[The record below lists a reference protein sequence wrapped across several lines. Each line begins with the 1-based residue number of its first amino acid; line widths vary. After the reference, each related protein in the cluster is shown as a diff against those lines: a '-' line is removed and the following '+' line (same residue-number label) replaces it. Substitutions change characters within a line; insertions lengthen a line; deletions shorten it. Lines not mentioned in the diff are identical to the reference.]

1 MIKYNYLAR
10 SPTGKKVRGILQVE
24 SEEELFEIMV
34 KHNFQLIKYKIN
46 KPKKSLLSIFSVKRN
61 DLLLL
66 CENIS
71 MMLRAGLS
79 LKESIK
85 LVEEVTSKALLKK
98 TLGEIVKELEKGKSF
113 SVILQQYPDIFPIF
127 FRTMIKFAEISGN
140 LKEIFEH
147 LIRYYK
153 FDIKIRK
160 KIANTLFY
168 PCLLLVMCFAVIIVM
183 SVVIVPSFEQI
194 FRQMKVEL
202 PLITKIIITISGFV
216 SKYCFLII
224 IILLGLIIGLVIFF
238 QSKKGKYVF
247 DYCISK
253 FIIIRK
259 FTQISFTSRFCRCF
273 KILIDS
279 GIPIVSSLEI
289 TANLLSNSYLKN
301 HFEFVVDEIKRGNNI
316 SNALFSI
323 NFFPPLVIETLFISE
338 KSANLSYS
346 LDVLSDLYEEEMHN
360 KLQKLATFLE
370 PALIIFI
377 SLLVIIL
384 IIAVFIPLFSMLDNI
399 GGLQ

>member
-113 SVILQQYPDIFPIF
+113 SAILQQYPDIFPIF

-224 IILLGLIIGLVIFF
+224 IMILMM
-238 QSKKGKYVF
+238 KKIYVSHT
-247 DYCISK
+247 YICI
-253 FIIIRK
+253 
-259 FTQISFTSRFCRCF
+259 QVCY
-273 KILIDS
+273 
-279 GIPIVSSLEI
+279 
-289 TANLLSNSYLKN
+289 TAQ
-301 HFEFVVDEIKRGNNI
+301 R
-316 SNALFSI
+316 
-323 NFFPPLVIETLFISE
+323 
-338 KSANLSYS
+338 
-346 LDVLSDLYEEEMHN
+346 
-360 KLQKLATFLE
+360 
-370 PALIIFI
+370 
-377 SLLVIIL
+377 
-384 IIAVFIPLFSMLDNI
+384 
-399 GGLQ
+399 

>member
-113 SVILQQYPDIFPIF
+113 SAVLQQYPDIFPIF

-224 IILLGLIIGLVIFF
+224 I
-238 QSKKGKYVF
+238 
-247 DYCISK
+247 
-253 FIIIRK
+253 
-259 FTQISFTSRFCRCF
+259 
-273 KILIDS
+273 
-279 GIPIVSSLEI
+279 
-289 TANLLSNSYLKN
+289 NL
-301 HFEFVVDEIKRGNNI
+301 
-316 SNALFSI
+316 
-323 NFFPPLVIETLFISE
+323 FPR
-338 KSANLSYS
+338 
-346 LDVLSDLYEEEMHN
+346 
-360 KLQKLATFLE
+360 
-370 PALIIFI
+370 
-377 SLLVIIL
+377 
-384 IIAVFIPLFSMLDNI
+384 
-399 GGLQ
+399 

>member
-10 SPTGKKVRGILQVE
+10 SPTGKKIKGILQVE
-24 SEEELFEIMV
+24 TESELFEIMT
-34 KHNFQLIKYKIN
+34 KHNFQLIKYKISKTK
-46 KPKKSLLSIFSVKRN
+46 KPIISLFSVNRK

-66 CENIS
+66 CENIN

-85 LVEEVTSKALLKK
+85 LVEEVTSKAMLKK

-113 SVILQQYPDIFPIF
+113 SNVLQNYPDVFPVF

-140 LKEIFEH
+140 LKEIFTH

-160 KIANTLFY
+160 KISNTLFY
-168 PCLLLVMCFAVIIVM
+168 PCLVLALCFAVIIVM
-183 SVVIVPSFEQI
+183 SIVIVPSFEQI
-194 FRQMKVEL
+194 FKQMKIEL
-202 PLITKIIITISGFV
+202 PLITKIIIAVSGFV

-224 IILLGLIIGLVIFF
+224 ILILLIILGLIVFF
-238 QSKKGKYVF
+238 KTRKGKYF
-247 DYCISK
+247 LDYFISK
-253 FIIIRK
+253 FIVIRR
-259 FTQISFTSRFCRCF
+259 FTQISFTSRFCQCF

-279 GIPIVSSLEI
+279 GIPVVSSLEI
-289 TANLLSNSYLKN
+289 TANLLSNNYLKN
-301 HFEFVVDEIKRGNNI
+301 RFEFVVDEIKRGNNI

-360 KLQKLATFLE
+360 KLQKLATILE

-377 SLLVIIL
+377 ALLVIIL

-399 GGLQ
+399 GGL